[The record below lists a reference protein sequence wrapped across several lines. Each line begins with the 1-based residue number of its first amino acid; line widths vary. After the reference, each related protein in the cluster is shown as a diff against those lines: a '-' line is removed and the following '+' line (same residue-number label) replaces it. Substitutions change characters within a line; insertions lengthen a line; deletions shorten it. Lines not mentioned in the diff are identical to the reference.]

1 MNLGL
6 ILTIVSLFYILLITA
21 TYYSKKRVSLLENKI
36 YETLLIASIVG
47 FIVNI
52 ISFILDF
59 YFVDFLFL
67 RHFFIKM
74 YYLYILFF
82 LFLMTA
88 YLLISSNYHNKRT
101 FVGMTVSFIIA
112 AILNLIFPIQYEY
125 IGSQVYLSGL
135 DIYFVYGVCV
145 ACITSWSVYISVHL
159 KQLNKKRYIPMFCFI
174 ILSGPIIII
183 QSFFPE
189 LLLETCVISFVLV
202 LMYHTIENPDLKMI
216 AELNLA
222 KETAERANRA
232 KSDFLSSMSH
242 EIRTPLN
249 AIVGLSEDMKER
261 ETCPNDM
268 KEDLNDVVSGYQ

>member
-125 IGSQVYLSGL
+125 IGLFIRIRHIFCLWGL
-135 DIYFVYGVCV
+135 CGLHHFLECLYFRP
-145 ACITSWSVYISVHL
+145 S
-159 KQLNKKRYIPMFCFI
+159 
-174 ILSGPIIII
+174 
-183 QSFFPE
+183 E
-189 LLLETCVISFVLV
+189 
-202 LMYHTIENPDLKMI
+202 TIE
-216 AELNLA
+216 
-222 KETAERANRA
+222 
-232 KSDFLSSMSH
+232 
-242 EIRTPLN
+242 
-249 AIVGLSEDMKER
+249 
-261 ETCPNDM
+261 
-268 KEDLNDVVSGYQ
+268 